1 MRNFVKSIC
10 VLLFVIFLAS
20 CTQYRIIPY
29 PVDTDNGNQGIT
41 TGPIRNAGDLQDRLN
56 NANLG
61 DIIDL
66 NGLNVD
72 LSKDRS
78 LLPFRVPVSVT
89 LTGNMTVTD
98 STGTTMTMSVLSQTA
113 TGSFSLFEV
122 VDGVTFTVSDV
133 TVSIPIQ
140 SIAEEIR
147 AIVSVDK
154 TASVTIDNVVV
165 DKPASVE
172 KKIYI
177 VEVGKEAGV
186 GAITIAK
193 PEPPEGDIPGGELE
207 TPVIEIVI
215 DENNQN
221 ASAIIDDLEVQQG
234 ASTNVDASTP
244 YDVATPDE
252 FKAVLSEQKKVV
264 LTADI
269 TAPLTSLT
277 DGGTYDINLNSHT
290 LTLTDTLSGI
300 DYGTAVFVSRES
312 ILAISNGTIIYDTS
326 SIGNDSAFQVDYGAT
341 LKLVNVDLESSA
353 TGIALF
359 NENTKL
365 FLEDCYVGGAGYYA
379 VCTNASTACE
389 GTVIDI
395 KKSRIIHT
403 GENAALLFN
412 VNGTLTLEDSYVE
425 GGHQGLIARGGTISI
440 VNSDIYSIGK
450 ADIEGDENVLLFHQ
464 DGTIPWGQG
473 NQVAYAALVI
483 GNAQEGTGYNYDTV
497 VTLDDDSSVLMQIN
511 EGVNDGAATIFI
523 ASANG
528 FSATLNCNNTAYRDE
543 IVANDWIWGAKCYFN
558 TELLTDA
565 DLQSDTIGELVEP

>member
-1 MRNFVKSIC
+1 MRNYIKSIC
-10 VLLFVIFLAS
+10 VLLFVILLAS

-29 PVDTDNGNQGIT
+29 PVDTDNGNQDIIA
-41 TGPIRNAGDLQDRLN
+41 TGPIENAGDLQDRLD
-56 NANLG
+56 NANPG

-66 NGLNVD
+66 NGLSVD

-89 LTGNMTVTD
+89 LTGNMAVID
-98 STGTTMTMSVLSQTA
+98 STGTTMTMSVSPKAA

-133 TVSIPIQ
+133 TISIPTQ

-147 AIVSVDK
+147 AVVSVDK

-165 DKPASVE
+165 DKPAEIE
-172 KKIYI
+172 KKVYI
-177 VEVGKEAGV
+177 VEVGKDAGV
-186 GAITIAK
+186 GVVTIVK
-193 PEPPEGDIPGGELE
+193 PEPPEEDIPGEELE
-207 TPVIEIVI
+207 VPVIDIAI

-221 ASAIIDDLEVQQG
+221 ASAIIEDLEIQQG

-244 YDVATPDE
+244 YDVATSDE

-264 LTADI
+264 LTADV

-277 DGGTYDINLNSHT
+277 DGGAYDINLNSHT
-290 LTLTDTLSGI
+290 LTLTDTLSGT
-300 DYGTAVFVSRES
+300 DYGTAVFVSRGSTLE
-312 ILAISNGTIIYDTS
+312 ISNGTVIYDTS
-326 SIGNDSAFQVDYGAT
+326 SSGNDSAFQVDYGST

-365 FLEDCYVGGAGYYA
+365 FLEDCYVGGSGYYA

-389 GTVIDI
+389 GTVVDI
-395 KKSRIIHT
+395 KNSRIVHT

-412 VNGTLTLEDSYVE
+412 VNGTLTLTDSYVE
-425 GGHQGLIARGGTISI
+425 GGHQGLIARGGTVSI
-440 VNSDIYSIGK
+440 VNSDICSIGK

-464 DGTIPWGQG
+464 DGTISWGQG

-497 VTLDDDSSVLMQIN
+497 VTIDDDSSVLMQIN

-528 FSATLNCNNTAYRDE
+528 FSATLNCNNTVYRNE
-543 IVANDWIWGAKCYFN
+543 MVANDWIWGSACYFN
-558 TELLTDA
+558 TELLADA
-565 DLQSDTIGELVEP
+565 DL